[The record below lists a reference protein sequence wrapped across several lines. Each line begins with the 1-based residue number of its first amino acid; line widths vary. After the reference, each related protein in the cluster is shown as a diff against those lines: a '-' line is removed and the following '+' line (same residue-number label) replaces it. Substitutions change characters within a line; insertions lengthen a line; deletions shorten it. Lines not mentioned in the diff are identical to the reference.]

1 LAAKDRDL
9 KSFEETMRQLGGKI
23 EVTATELAQTQADL
37 EQEIITSNTLIN
49 DKFKLER
56 ESKALK

>member
-1 LAAKDRDL
+1 
-9 KSFEETMRQLGGKI
+9 MRQLGGKI